1 MNTAQKVLIVGA
13 DPVSSVEIEKAMSCD
28 RFSILK
34 ASSFD
39 DALSLINSE
48 NVSKIILG
56 QNSSS
61 KESFRFIKQL
71 SKETRGRKAMICHLT
86 DSDKVL
92 TCFPKVASEITQF
105 SLSREAEIHQLREKF
120 HSAEINSHGNEKAE
134 KVDELLTEVFG
145 TLKDY
150 NSEMSDSIRYA
161 STIQKAI
168 LPGEHS
174 IRRIADSFVFN
185 SPKNILSGDFF
196 WFTVRFNRVIIAVA
210 DCTGHGIPGALL
222 SLIGHDMLNTIV
234 NEKNINEPAKILKQL
249 NQKFQRIFENK
260 EVGSP
265 TIKDGM
271 DIAIVSINPENRTI
285 DFAGARRPLTAIVDG
300 QLIKLK
306 GDFHSIGVHTPVS
319 VEYNEHRLIFGA
331 DDMFYL
337 GSDGFA
343 DQFGGSSN
351 KKIGSRQ
358 YEQILSEVHQF
369 PTYEQKAK
377 LQQYF
382 NDWKQYRDQT
392 DDVLVLGIRPGSLL

>member
-1 MNTAQKVLIVGA
+1 MNSSQKVLIVDA
-13 DPVSSVEIEKAMSCD
+13 DPNSSREIERALFCEPH
-28 RFSILK
+28 SILK
-34 ASSFD
+34 ASNFD
-39 DALSLINSE
+39 DAMALITSE
-48 NVSKIILG
+48 RVSRIILG
-56 QNSSS
+56 ANNDSHESVTFVKHVSEKS
-61 KESFRFIKQL
+61 K
-71 SKETRGRKAMICHLT
+71 GRKATICHLN
-86 DSDKVL
+86 DSETTL
-92 TCFPKVASEITQF
+92 ITFPKVASEITQF
-105 SLSREAEIHQLREKF
+105 SISRSSDIHNLRKKFHEAEF
-120 HSAEINSHGNEKAE
+120 SSANNTGTETVETLF
-134 KVDELLTEVFG
+134 DEVIG
-145 TLKDY
+145 TLNEY
-150 NSEMSDSIRYA
+150 NAEMSDSIRYA

-222 SLIGHDMLNTIV
+222 SVIGHDMLNTIV

-249 NQKFQRIFENK
+249 NQRFRRIFENK

-285 DFAGARRPLTAIVDG
+285 DFAGARRPLTAIIDG
-300 QLIKLK
+300 RLIKVK
-306 GDFHSIGVHTPVS
+306 GDFHSVGVHTPVS
-319 VEYNEHRLIFGA
+319 VEFNEHRLIFGA
-331 DDMFYL
+331 DDMLYL

-343 DQFGGSSN
+343 DQFGGTWN

-358 YEQILSEVHQF
+358 YEQILSEIHQY

-377 LQQYF
+377 LQQYLI
-382 NDWKQYRDQT
+382 DWKQHRDQT